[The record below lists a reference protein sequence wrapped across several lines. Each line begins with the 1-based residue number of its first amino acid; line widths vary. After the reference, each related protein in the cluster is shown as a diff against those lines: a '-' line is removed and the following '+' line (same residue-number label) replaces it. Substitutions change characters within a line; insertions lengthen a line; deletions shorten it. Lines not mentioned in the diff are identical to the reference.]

1 MATGIDI
8 MREELAL
15 TPEVIRKGVTDFEA
29 AIREKAHLLPES
41 GLKKIYAVGCGDS
54 LFAAQAARYTFLD
67 LTGVDCVACEA
78 LEFCRYEADHLPEGS
93 LVLVIS
99 YSGTVAR
106 TVESALIAKKRGAA
120 VIAVTGNPDSPLAR
134 AAEGA
139 LCYQVVSLGYAP
151 GTISFTAALLML
163 QLCALQI
170 GLRTGHLS
178 EEDARR
184 ERAWLLRAADTVEE
198 ALAENEQGVRDICAG
213 CADAGQFTVLG
224 AGPNQSMA
232 HFGAAK
238 LVEGKR
244 IDGIPQDLEEWAHL
258 KFFVSGPD
266 TSILICAPQG
276 GGYSRAVEL
285 IREMNFI
292 GANSILF
299 TERGLDRAEAS
310 HRITYAPGLPERY
323 TPLVISALLGLFGY
337 HICKVSGVE
346 SCDFA
351 SDEAKEEHYN
361 TLHNSAYRE
370 ELQK

>member
-1 MATGIDI
+1 

-139 LCYQVVSLGYAP
+139 LCYQVVSWGTPPAP
-151 GTISFTAALLML
+151 SP
-163 QLCALQI
+163 
-170 GLRTGHLS
+170 LR
-178 EEDARR
+178 RP
-184 ERAWLLRAADTVEE
+184 
-198 ALAENEQGVRDICAG
+198 C
-213 CADAGQFTVLG
+213 
-224 AGPNQSMA
+224 
-232 HFGAAK
+232 
-238 LVEGKR
+238 
-244 IDGIPQDLEEWAHL
+244 
-258 KFFVSGPD
+258 
-266 TSILICAPQG
+266 
-276 GGYSRAVEL
+276 
-285 IREMNFI
+285 
-292 GANSILF
+292 
-299 TERGLDRAEAS
+299 
-310 HRITYAPGLPERY
+310 
-323 TPLVISALLGLFGY
+323 
-337 HICKVSGVE
+337 
-346 SCDFA
+346 
-351 SDEAKEEHYN
+351 
-361 TLHNSAYRE
+361 
-370 ELQK
+370 